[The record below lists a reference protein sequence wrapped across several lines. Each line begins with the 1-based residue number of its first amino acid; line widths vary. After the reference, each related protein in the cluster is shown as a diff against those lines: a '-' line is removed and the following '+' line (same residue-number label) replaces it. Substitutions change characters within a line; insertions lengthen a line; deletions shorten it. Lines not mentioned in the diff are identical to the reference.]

1 MFTIVHVMIIGL
13 QWVSEENMGFCR
25 KQADDILKTLKS

>member
-1 MFTIVHVMIIGL
+1 MFKMVHVMIIGL
-13 QWVSEENMGFCR
+13 QWASEENVGFCS